1 MMNTRRQFMRSL
13 GIAGLMGLLVWGGCS
28 TNKSAKVSTSGSE
41 PTSASASASGNS
53 FGSGGDAPLSD
64 FSKHPTEETVGK
76 PMVVAK
82 AEPSGVTT
90 RESSAHQLA
99 EIYFAF
105 DRWNLSD
112 EGKKNLTESA
122 AMLKQ
127 HPGAKLEIDG
137 YCDERGSREYNLVL
151 GEKRAQATARYLA
164 ALGIANPV
172 HVSSFGKERPVCTEH
187 DEACYWKNRR
197 AHLVVQESQ

>member
-1 MMNTRRQFMRSL
+1 MRSL
-13 GIAGLMGLLVWGGCS
+13 GMVSLLGLLVWGGCS
-28 TNKSAKVSTSGSE
+28 TKSAMVRTSGSE
-41 PTSASASASGNS
+41 PTSASASAAESGEN
-53 FGSGGDAPLSD
+53 APLTGL
-64 FSKHPTEETVGK
+64 SKHPMEEMVAR

-82 AEPSGVTT
+82 TEPSDGKA
-90 RESSAHQLA
+90 REAAAHQLA

-151 GEKRAQATARYLA
+151 GEKRAQETARYLT
-164 ALGIANPV
+164 ALGITNPV
-172 HVSSFGKERPVCTEH
+172 HVSSFGKERPVCIEH

-197 AHLVVQESQ
+197 AHLVVHEGQ

>member
-1 MMNTRRQFMRSL
+1 MMNTRRQLMQSL
-13 GIAGLMGLLVWGGCS
+13 GIVGLMGLLVWGGCS
-28 TNKSAKVSTSGSE
+28 TKSVKVSTSGAE
-41 PTSASASASGNS
+41 PASASAGTA
-53 FGSGGDAPLSD
+53 GSGGNAPLTGL
-64 FSKHPTEETVGK
+64 SKHPAEETVAR

-90 RESSAHQLA
+90 RESAAHQLA

-112 EGKKNLTESA
+112 EGKKNLAESA
-122 AMLKQ
+122 AVLKQ

-197 AHLVVQESQ
+197 AHLVVQEGQ

>member
-1 MMNTRRQFMRSL
+1 MNTRQQLMQSL
-13 GIAGLMGLLVWGGCS
+13 SIASLMGLLVWSGCS
-28 TNKSAKVSTSGSE
+28 TKSTMATTSGSE
-41 PTSASASASGNS
+41 PTSASARAA
-53 FGSGGDAPLSD
+53 GSGGNAPLTGL
-64 FSKHPTEETVGK
+64 SKHPMEETVAR

-82 AEPSGVTT
+82 AEPSEGKA
-90 RESSAHQLA
+90 RAAAAHQLV

-112 EGKKNLTESA
+112 EGKKNLMESA

-151 GEKRAQATARYLA
+151 GEKRAQETARYLT
-164 ALGIANPV
+164 ALGITNPV

-197 AHLVVQESQ
+197 AHLVVQEGQ

>member
-1 MMNTRRQFMRSL
+1 MNTRRQLMQSL
-13 GIAGLMGLLVWGGCS
+13 GIVSLMGLLVWSGCS
-28 TNKSAKVSTSGSE
+28 TKSTMVRTSGSE
-41 PTSASASASGNS
+41 PTSASASAA
-53 FGSGGDAPLSD
+53 GSGGNAPLSG
-64 FSKHPTEETVGK
+64 FSKHPAEEAVAR

-82 AEPSGVTT
+82 AEPSGAQAGKA
-90 RESSAHQLA
+90 REAAAHQLA

-105 DRWNLSD
+105 DRWNLSE

-151 GEKRAQATARYLA
+151 GEKRAKEASRYLA
-164 ALGIANPV
+164 ALGITNPV

-197 AHLVVQESQ
+197 AHLVVQEGQ